1 MGLRKQ
7 QVHVEYKGEKITC
20 EKTFYSCNHCDFE
33 LHLDWMKEQ
42 LQQNIAAAYREK
54 IQTTSDNQQT

>member
-1 MGLRKQ
+1 MVLRKQ
-7 QVHVEYKGEKITC
+7 QVQVDYKGENITC

-42 LQQNIAAAYREK
+42 LQQNIVAAYREK
-54 IQTTSDNQQT
+54 ILTASNNEQT